1 MIRKYRT
8 IPIKKSKAVD
18 EPTQNFESLNTID
31 FNFKDVVLSNDDALI
46 DFSKQ
51 NPYFELK
58 KRPNTSAASGSK
70 RERPISSISL
80 LSTCNI

>member
-1 MIRKYRT
+1 MINKYKT
-8 IPIKKSKAVD
+8 IPIKKSKAVV

-31 FNFKDVVLSNDDALI
+31 FNFKDVVLNNDDALI

-58 KRPNTSAASGSK
+58 KRPNTSAVTGSK
-70 RERPISSISL
+70 RARPISSVSV
-80 LSTCNI
+80 LSNCNI